1 MVSQSAAEADC
12 RHGRG
17 SSRADGDL
25 FPSKNAGGAAVSPTL
40 LPGGWTL
47 ADPYWLLALLLIPLA
62 VWWRSRRSR
71 PVLVIPRVARWA
83 GAPAISLGRG
93 PSILAGLGLALL
105 IVGLARPQQLEEK
118 RQVRQKGYDI
128 VLAIDL
134 SPSMLAEDYEG
145 PTGRIN
151 RLQAIQPIIEAF
163 ISKRPTDRIGV
174 VIYGGRAYTLSP
186 LTFDHEWLARQ
197 IQRLRVGLVEDATA
211 VGDGLGLAVS
221 RLEQT
226 DKEKEGLR
234 KGASIILLT
243 DGSNNSGV
251 LAPRQAAELAKK
263 KGIPV
268 YTIGAGRPG
277 VVPMPVIDNAGRKLG
292 YRQAISDLDEDT
304 LQRIAETTGGKFF
317 RAMDLGTAEAAFSEI
332 DKRQRIEFSAKA
344 QLRAHEWFFAWVG
357 PGVVAFFGGL
367 AWARP
372 GRWGRAA

>member
-1 MVSQSAAEADC
+1 M
-12 RHGRG
+12 
-17 SSRADGDL
+17 SST
-25 FPSKNAGGAAVSPTL
+25 V

-47 ADPYWLLALLLIPLA
+47 ADPLWLLALLLIPLA

-71 PVLVIPRVARWA
+71 PVLVIPRVAKWA

-93 PSILAGLGLALL
+93 PSILAGIGLALL

-118 RQVRQKGYDI
+118 KQVRQKGYDI
-128 VLAIDL
+128 MLAIDL

-226 DKEKEGLR
+226 DKEKDGQR
-234 KGASIILLT
+234 KGAFIILLT

-251 LAPRQAAELAKK
+251 LAPRQAAELAKA

-268 YTIGAGRPG
+268 YTIGAGQPG

-317 RAMDLGTAEAAFSEI
+317 RAMDLGTAEAAFAAI
-332 DKRQRIEFSAKA
+332 DKKQRIEFTAKA
-344 QLRAHEWFFAWVG
+344 QLRAHEWFFAWVT
-357 PGVVAFFGGL
+357 PGAAAFFAGL

>member
-1 MVSQSAAEADC
+1 M
-12 RHGRG
+12 
-17 SSRADGDL
+17 
-25 FPSKNAGGAAVSPTL
+25 SPAL

-47 ADPYWLLALLLIPLA
+47 ADPLWLLALLLIPLA
-62 VWWRSRRSR
+62 VWWRGRRAR

-83 GAPAISLGRG
+83 GAPAVSLGRL
-93 PSILAGLGLALL
+93 PSILAGVGLGLLVVA
-105 IVGLARPQQLEEK
+105 LARPQQLEEK
-118 RQVRQKGYDI
+118 KQIRQKGYDI
-128 VLAIDL
+128 MLAIDL

-145 PTGRIN
+145 PKGRMN
-151 RLQAIQPIIEAF
+151 RLEAIQPIIEAF

-226 DKEKEGLR
+226 EKEKDGQR
-234 KGASIILLT
+234 KGAFIILLT

-251 LAPRQAAELAKK
+251 LAPMQAAELARA

-268 YTIGAGRPG
+268 YTIGAGQQG

-292 YRQAISDLDEDT
+292 YRQVISDLDEGT
-304 LQRIAETTGGKFF
+304 LQRIAELTGGKFF
-317 RAMDLGTAEAAFSEI
+317 RAMDLGTAEAAFAAI
-332 DKRQRIEFSAKA
+332 DKKQQIEFSAKSQIHA
-344 QLRAHEWFFAWVG
+344 DEWYVVWAA
-357 PGVVAFFGGL
+357 PGALAFLGGL
-367 AWARP
+367 ALARP
-372 GRWGRAA
+372 GRWGRTT

>member
-1 MVSQSAAEADC
+1 
-12 RHGRG
+12 
-17 SSRADGDL
+17 
-25 FPSKNAGGAAVSPTL
+25 VSPTL

-234 KGASIILLT
+234 KGAFIILLT

>member
-1 MVSQSAAEADC
+1 MDAGGPLLAAGAFAHSAGRLVEESPVAARSSDSTSGSVGGSPRDFAGERPIHSGGFGTRAFDC
-12 RHGRG
+12 RVGAATAVGGEKTGQAKRVRYCFSDRLIPQHVGGRLRG
-17 SSRADGDL
+17 ADGKDQSVAGDPADHRGLYFEKANRPNWGSDL
-25 FPSKNAGGAAVSPTL
+25 WGSGL
-40 LPGGWTL
+40 H
-47 ADPYWLLALLLIPLA
+47 PLA
-62 VWWRSRRSR
+62 
-71 PVLVIPRVARWA
+71 A
-83 GAPAISLGRG
+83 
-93 PSILAGLGLALL
+93 
-105 IVGLARPQQLEEK
+105 
-118 RQVRQKGYDI
+118 
-128 VLAIDL
+128 DL
-134 SPSMLAEDYEG
+134 
-145 PTGRIN
+145 
-151 RLQAIQPIIEAF
+151 
-163 ISKRPTDRIGV
+163 
-174 VIYGGRAYTLSP
+174 
-186 LTFDHEWLARQ
+186 DHEWLARQ

-234 KGASIILLT
+234 KGAFIILLT

>member
-1 MVSQSAAEADC
+1 MSA
-12 RHGRG
+12 
-17 SSRADGDL
+17 
-25 FPSKNAGGAAVSPTL
+25 TL

-47 ADPYWLLALLLIPLA
+47 ADPLWLLALLLIPLA

-118 RQVRQKGYDI
+118 KQVRQKGYDI
-128 VLAIDL
+128 MLAIDL

-186 LTFDHEWLARQ
+186 LTFYHEWLAKQ

-221 RLEQT
+221 RL
-226 DKEKEGLR
+226 
-234 KGASIILLT
+234 
-243 DGSNNSGV
+243 
-251 LAPRQAAELAKK
+251 
-263 KGIPV
+263 
-268 YTIGAGRPG
+268 
-277 VVPMPVIDNAGRKLG
+277 
-292 YRQAISDLDEDT
+292 
-304 LQRIAETTGGKFF
+304 
-317 RAMDLGTAEAAFSEI
+317 
-332 DKRQRIEFSAKA
+332 
-344 QLRAHEWFFAWVG
+344 
-357 PGVVAFFGGL
+357 
-367 AWARP
+367 
-372 GRWGRAA
+372 

>member
-1 MVSQSAAEADC
+1 M
-12 RHGRG
+12 
-17 SSRADGDL
+17 
-25 FPSKNAGGAAVSPTL
+25 SPTL

-47 ADPYWLLALLLIPLA
+47 ADPLWLLALLLIPLA
-62 VWWRSRRSR
+62 VWWRGRRAR

-83 GAPAISLGRG
+83 GNPAISLGRG
-93 PSILAGLGLALL
+93 PSILAGVGLVLL

-118 RQVRQKGYDI
+118 KQVRQKGYDI
-128 VLAIDL
+128 MLAIDL

-145 PTGRIN
+145 PAGRIN
-151 RLQAIQPIIEAF
+151 RVQAIQPIIEAF

-221 RLEQT
+221 RLEQAE
-226 DKEKEGLR
+226 KEKDGQR
-234 KGASIILLT
+234 KGAFIILLT

-251 LAPRQAAELAKK
+251 LAPRQAAELAKA

-268 YTIGAGRPG
+268 YTIGAGQPG

-317 RAMDLGTAEAAFSEI
+317 RAMDVGTAEAAFAAI
-332 DKRQRIEFSAKA
+332 DKRQRIEFSAKS
-344 QLRAHEWFFAWVG
+344 QLRAHEWYFAWVA
-357 PGVVAFFGGL
+357 PGAVAFLGGL